1 MSLRRKLYEVIEVA
15 GEGDRFMPVGIATV
29 ALPTGIIPAGC
40 MHELRCEK

>member
-15 GEGDRFMPVGIATV
+15 GKGDHFMPVGIAAV
-29 ALPTGIIPAGC
+29 ALPAGIIPASC